1 MALLSHSLPTD
12 GMDWL
17 MGLTRSLKRADAGD
31 AGLVVAFE
39 TEVTNRKLYG
49 RPLDHDDALSE
60 ISGNQYYLLFVD
72 ECLVATGALRWR
84 EDASAYLSNIAV
96 LPGRR
101 RQGLGRGMM
110 NHLLSLCAQAD
121 TVDLAVHPDNLP
133 AIALYTAV
141 KFSPTDVKD
150 DFFGDGEPRLIMT
163 RSRGGNVATRPE

>member
-1 MALLSHSLPTD
+1 MRGMALLSHSLPTD

-17 MGLTRSLKRADAGD
+17 MGLTRAFKRADAGD

-39 TEVTNRKLYG
+39 TEVTNGKLYG

-121 TVDLAVHPDNLP
+121 TVDLAVHHVG
-133 AIALYTAV
+133 IAVGEADDDRLEGALVQPRGRQHGGGERRPLAV
-141 KFSPTDVKD
+141 
-150 DFFGDGEPRLIMT
+150 
-163 RSRGGNVATRPE
+163 A